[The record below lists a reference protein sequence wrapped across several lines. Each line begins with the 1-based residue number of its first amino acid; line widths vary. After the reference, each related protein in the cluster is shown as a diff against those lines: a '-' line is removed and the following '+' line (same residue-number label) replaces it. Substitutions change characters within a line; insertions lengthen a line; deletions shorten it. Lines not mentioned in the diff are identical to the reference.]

1 MKTIKKSLL
10 LLAMVLAGGSVLA
23 SGDMNLNLI
32 PVKNDEALMAISST
46 VPNRFEVE
54 IQNNNGDVIYKHTAN
69 SPSEKYE
76 KVFELEDL
84 DNGPYLLIVRDNNE
98 EIDRTFNLR
107 EGQVILQGEQKDMN
121 PYFSFDNKNLKF
133 SYLNFDRK
141 DVHLYIY
148 NNETG
153 NTVYKTDLG
162 SGFSITSGLNL
173 SKLKNGSYEVVL
185 SSEDHSHSYNL
196 DIV

>member
-10 LLAMVLAGGSVLA
+10 LFAMVLAGGSVLA
-23 SGDMNLNLI
+23 SGDMNVNLI
-32 PVKNDEALMAISST
+32 PVENNEALMAISST

-54 IQNNNGDVIYKHTAN
+54 IQNNNGDIIYKHKAN
-69 SPSEKYE
+69 SPSAKYE
-76 KVFELEDL
+76 KVFEFEDL
-84 DNGPYLLIVRDNNE
+84 DNGPYLLMVKDNNE
-98 EIDRTFNLR
+98 EIDRKFNLR
-107 EGQVILQGEQKDMN
+107 EGQIILQGEEKDMN

-133 SYLNFDRK
+133 SYLNFDQK
-141 DVHLYIY
+141 DVHLYLY

-153 NTVYKTDLG
+153 ETIYQTDLG

-173 SKLKNGSYEVVL
+173 SKLKYGSYEVVL
-185 SSEDHSHSYNL
+185 ASEDHVHSYDL